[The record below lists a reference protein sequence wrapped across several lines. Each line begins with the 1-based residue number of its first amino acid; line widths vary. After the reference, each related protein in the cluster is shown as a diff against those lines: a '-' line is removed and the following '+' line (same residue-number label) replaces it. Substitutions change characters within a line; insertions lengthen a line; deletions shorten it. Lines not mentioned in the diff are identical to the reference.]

1 MNPQKLKKK
10 NKKLK
15 RNGFFAAEE
24 AKLKKYNGFSRIC
37 GLIVVLL
44 VSFSV
49 AYFARMYFAAM
60 SSAQQAYQG
69 SQNTSTAI
77 SQRKP
82 VSILLLGVDQGIEGR
97 HDKGNS
103 DTMILLTLNPKKQTA
118 TMTSIPRDLLVDVKG
133 DGSDGGKYFMFRV
146 NSAYQVGG
154 SKASAATVESL
165 LNVPIDYTM
174 EVQMDALYKLVDALG
189 GVDVKVP
196 FSFTYDWCDFHK
208 GMQHL
213 NGRHAL
219 AYSRM
224 RKEDPKGDYG
234 RQMRQRQIIQAIVK
248 KGMNVKSIDSYRKIL
263 KIFSKYVKTNLT
275 FNDMMSIALHYRSCA
290 SNIKSDYIHGHD
302 AWIGDASMQVA
313 STSELQRISNLVRI
327 NLDLSKETLHNEET
341 RQNSLQKNI
350 KWNAPDA
357 FKNYIVY
364 DKDSDTTPYTN
375 SAYGDSSSSS
385 NSN

>member
-1 MNPQKLKKK
+1 MDPQKSNKK

-24 AKLKKYNGFSRIC
+24 AKLKNYNGFSRIC
-37 GLIVVLL
+37 GLIVILL
-44 VSFSV
+44 VGFGV

-69 SQNTSTAI
+69 SHNTSTAI

-103 DTMILLTLNPKKQTA
+103 DTMILLTLNPKKKSA

-133 DGSDGGKYFMFRV
+133 DGSGEGKYFMFRV

-154 SKASAATVESL
+154 SKASAATVKSL

-196 FSFTYDWCDFHK
+196 FSFSYDWCDFHK
-208 GMQHL
+208 GWQHL

-248 KGMNVKSIDSYRKIL
+248 KGMNVKSIDNYRKIL
-263 KIFSKYVKTNLT
+263 KIFSKYVRTNLT

-290 SNIKSDYIHGHD
+290 SNIKSGYIHGHD

-313 STSELQRISNLVRI
+313 STPELQRVSNLVRT
-327 NLDLSKETLHNEET
+327 NLGLSKETLHNEET

-350 KWNAPDA
+350 KWKDPDA

-375 SAYGDSSSSS
+375 SAYDSSSSDS
-385 NSN
+385 N

>member
-1 MNPQKLKKK
+1 MDPQKSKKRT
-10 NKKLK
+10 KKLR

-24 AKLKKYNGFSRIC
+24 AKLKNYNGFSRIC
-37 GLIVVLL
+37 GLVVILL
-44 VSFSV
+44 VGFSV
-49 AYFARMYFAAM
+49 AYFARIYFAAM
-60 SSAQQAYQG
+60 SSAQQTYQG
-69 SQNTSTAI
+69 SQNTSAAI

-82 VSILLLGVDQGIEGR
+82 ISILVLGVDQGIEGR
-97 HDKGNS
+97 HDRGNS
-103 DTMILLTLNPKKQTA
+103 DTMILLTLNPQKKSA

-133 DGSDGGKYFMFRV
+133 DGANGGKYFMFRV

-154 SKASAATVESL
+154 SSASAKTVSSL
-165 LNVPIDYTM
+165 LNVKVDYTM

-196 FSFTYDWCDFHK
+196 FSFSYDWADFHK

-248 KGMNVKSIDSYRKIL
+248 KGMNVNSIDNYRKIL
-263 KIFSKYVKTNLT
+263 KIFSKYVRTNLT
-275 FNDMMSIALHYRSCA
+275 FNDMMSIALHYRDCA
-290 SNIKSDYIHGHD
+290 ANVKSGYIHGHD

-313 STSELQRISNLVRI
+313 ATSELQRVSNLVRT
-327 NLDLSKETLHNEET
+327 NLGLKKETLHNEET

-350 KWNAPDA
+350 KWKKPDA
-357 FKNYIVY
+357 FRNYIVY
-364 DKDSDTTPYTN
+364 DKDSDTEPYTN
-375 SAYGDSSSSS
+375 SAFGSDNSSD
-385 NSN
+385 NN

>member
-1 MNPQKLKKK
+1 MDPRKSNKKS
-10 NKKLK
+10 KKLK

-24 AKLKKYNGFSRIC
+24 AKLKKYNGLSRVC
-37 GLIVVLL
+37 GLVVILL
-44 VSFSV
+44 VGFGI

-69 SQNTSTAI
+69 SQDTSSAI

-82 VSILLLGVDQGIEGR
+82 VSILVLGVDQGIEGR

-133 DGSDGGKYFMFRV
+133 DGNGEGKYFMFRV

-154 SKASAATVESL
+154 SKASAATVKSL

-174 EVQMDALYKLVDALG
+174 EVQMDALYKLVNALG

-196 FSFTYDWCDFHK
+196 FSFSYDWCDFHK
-208 GMQHL
+208 GWQHL

-224 RKEDPKGDYG
+224 RKDDPKGDYG

-248 KGMNVKSIDSYRKIL
+248 KGMNVKSIDNYRKIL
-263 KIFSKYVKTNLT
+263 KIFSKYVRTNLT
-275 FNDMMSIALHYRSCA
+275 FNDMMSIALHYRGCA
-290 SNIKSDYIHGHD
+290 SNIKSGYIHGHD

-313 STSELQRISNLVRI
+313 STPELQRVSNLVRT
-327 NLDLSKETLHNEET
+327 NLGLSKETLHNEET

-350 KWNAPDA
+350 KWKDPDA
-357 FKNYIVY
+357 FKNYVVY
-364 DKDSDTTPYTN
+364 DKDSDTIPYTN

-385 NSN
+385 DSN